1 MVGAEA
7 GEPVSGV
14 GEGMVGMSPWTAQ
27 SPAWLLCLCPP
38 RLLHRPSAAWKIQF
52 NTGERLPILLPS
64 APTHPVPAGGITRR
78 YGGPEVPVC
87 LFLGLGV
94 WPHLHPPNGLFLI
107 GWSISS
113 LLSQLQARTQ
123 DPAKPLSPD
132 RAPAPNLP
140 SSLRG
145 LCHAI
150 CHHQDLPRPFWPL
163 RVPSGVH
170 LPTHCCFL
178 EPETPIYLVSPSQ
191 REATLCTVA
200 GPGCG
205 GS

>member
-14 GEGMVGMSPWTAQ
+14 GEGMVGMSPWSAQ

-64 APTHPVPAGGITRR
+64 APTHPVPAGGTTRW

-94 WPHLHPPNGLFLI
+94 
-107 GWSISS
+107 
-113 LLSQLQARTQ
+113 
-123 DPAKPLSPD
+123 
-132 RAPAPNLP
+132 
-140 SSLRG
+140 
-145 LCHAI
+145 
-150 CHHQDLPRPFWPL
+150 
-163 RVPSGVH
+163 
-170 LPTHCCFL
+170 
-178 EPETPIYLVSPSQ
+178 
-191 REATLCTVA
+191 
-200 GPGCG
+200 
-205 GS
+205 